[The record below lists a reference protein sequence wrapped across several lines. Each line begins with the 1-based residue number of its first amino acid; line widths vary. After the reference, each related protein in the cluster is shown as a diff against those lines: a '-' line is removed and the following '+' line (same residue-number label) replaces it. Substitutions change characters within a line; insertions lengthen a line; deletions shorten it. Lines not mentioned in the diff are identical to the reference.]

1 LSSSRIHFV
10 PVVISDAVVAEAQYF
25 KNEDLQKICPVP
37 EVAGGCSS
45 TSRVS
50 LLISQL

>member
-1 LSSSRIHFV
+1 M
-10 PVVISDAVVAEAQYF
+10 PVVISDAVVAEAQYL

-37 EVAGGCSS
+37 EVSGGCYS